1 MSKTEYTRK
10 LEVALWELIQRWP
23 DERGYDVAI
32 GRARQLLLEGAPL
45 LEAPGTGSDGHA
57 GSVGEQQAPV

>member
-32 GRARQLLLEGAPL
+32 GRARQLLLEGAPRFP
-45 LEAPGTGSDGHA
+45 APGTGSDDHA
-57 GSVGEQQAPV
+57 ASVGEQAPV